1 MVNESDKLGGW
12 IGRYGGPLT
21 YWLRG
26 RCSNPDDVVQETF
39 RRLMQQKP
47 LPERVGAWLFHVA
60 ANLAKEEVRRSRRRE
75 HREARVASSESVKA
89 AGFARVEQD
98 EVRELVEALPQQ
110 LREVVIARLWGELTW
125 AEIAEL
131 LQTPQTSLYRRYEE
145 ALAALKEKL
154 EPNQQ
159 RGGACP
165 QNHSPAN
172 RDPNRSLNGSPK
184 TGK

>member
-1 MVNESDKLGGW
+1 MTRKLLVVNEADKLGGW

-39 RRLMQQKP
+39 CRLMQQKP
-47 LPERVGAWLFHVA
+47 LPERVGAWLFQVA
-60 ANLAKEEVRRSRRRE
+60 ANLAKEEVRCSRRRE
-75 HREARVASSESVKA
+75 DREARVARRESTNA
-89 AGFARVEQD
+89 AGYARVEQD

-125 AEIAEL
+125 AELAEL

-145 ALAALKEKL
+145 ALAELRVKL

-165 QNHSPAN
+165 QNHSPV
-172 RDPNRSLNGSPK
+172 NGSPK